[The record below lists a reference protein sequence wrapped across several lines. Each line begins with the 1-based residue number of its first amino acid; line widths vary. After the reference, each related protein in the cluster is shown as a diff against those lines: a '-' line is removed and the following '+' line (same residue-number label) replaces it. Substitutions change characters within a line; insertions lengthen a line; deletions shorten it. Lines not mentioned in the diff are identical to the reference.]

1 MSRYVE
7 RVIDMLPKLSSEEVK
22 RVLMEVVSENSMLDS
37 LIESFSTGLILVDKK
52 WRILQ
57 VNKAAKRILR
67 ISPDEEKYEDELLFN
82 VIEENEEISDWLKN
96 IADTHKTNVRE
107 EFSSSSSS
115 DGSVRFLA
123 VSVFSF
129 VQKTEISGS
138 IVKIEDITQQ
148 KAKAVLDRRLENMEG
163 LTNLAAGMAHEI
175 KNPLGAISIHIQL
188 VQKAISKK
196 RGGDGTLPDKKFLEE
211 HLDIVNDE
219 IEKLNDLVM
228 DFLFA
233 VRPVN
238 AKLTLSD
245 PEEILSSI
253 CDFVS
258 PEFNKSHVLLKM
270 ELLKEKKRIMIDEKL
285 FRQVIINIAQNAF
298 YAVKA
303 KFPGCT
309 EENTNSQEMPGIVIF
324 KTTIIEDNFVIS
336 ISDNGIGM
344 DSETVGRIF
353 EPYFT
358 TKANGTGLGMTM
370 SYKII
375 KEFGGDI
382 QVKSEKGTGSVF
394 FISLP
399 VPQTETK
406 LLGVTHEIY
415 NSCN

>member
-57 VNKAAKRILR
+57 LNKAAKRILR

-82 VIEENEEISDWLKN
+82 VIEENEEISEWLKN

-406 LLGVTHEIY
+406 LLG
-415 NSCN
+415 

>member
-82 VIEENEEISDWLKN
+82 VIEENEEISEWLKN

-196 RGGDGTLPDKKFLEE
+196 RAGDGTLPDKKFLEE

-258 PEFNKSHVLLKM
+258 PEFNKSHVILKM

-406 LLGVTHEIY
+406 LLG
-415 NSCN
+415 

>member
-82 VIEENEEISDWLKN
+82 VIEENEEISEWLKN

-309 EENTNSQEMPGIVIF
+309 EENTNSQEMPGMVIF

-406 LLGVTHEIY
+406 LLG
-415 NSCN
+415 

>member
-52 WRILQ
+52 WHILQ

-82 VIEENEEISDWLKN
+82 VIEENEEISEWLKN

-406 LLGVTHEIY
+406 LLG
-415 NSCN
+415 

>member
-82 VIEENEEISDWLKN
+82 VIEENEEISEWLKN

-138 IVKIEDITQQ
+138 ILKIEDITQQ

-406 LLGVTHEIY
+406 LLG
-415 NSCN
+415 

>member
-82 VIEENEEISDWLKN
+82 VIEENKEISEWLKN

-219 IEKLNDLVM
+219 IEKLNELVM

-406 LLGVTHEIY
+406 LLG
-415 NSCN
+415 

>member
-57 VNKAAKRILR
+57 LNKAAKRILR

-82 VIEENEEISDWLKN
+82 VIEENEEISEWLKN

-219 IEKLNDLVM
+219 IEKLNELVM

-406 LLGVTHEIY
+406 LLG
-415 NSCN
+415 

>member
-57 VNKAAKRILR
+57 LNKAAKRILR

-82 VIEENEEISDWLKN
+82 VIEENEEISEWLKN

-188 VQKAISKK
+188 VQKAINKK
-196 RGGDGTLPDKKFLEE
+196 RGGDGTLPGKKFLEE

-258 PEFNKSHVLLKM
+258 PEFNKSHVILKM

-406 LLGVTHEIY
+406 LLG
-415 NSCN
+415 